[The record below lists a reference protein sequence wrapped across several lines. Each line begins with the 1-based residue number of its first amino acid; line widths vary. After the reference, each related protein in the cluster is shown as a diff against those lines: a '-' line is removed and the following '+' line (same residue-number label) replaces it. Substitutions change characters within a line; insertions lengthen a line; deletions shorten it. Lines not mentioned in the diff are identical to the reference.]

1 MCRVSSECVE
11 KDKVAKVDLVND
23 SIPKDVAGTDV
34 DSKGAFEYTQI
45 NSKTGSEGVVD
56 SDNHKGIST
65 KPLLVLIDRIG
76 VDLSNIRTGLKRR
89 GLRQASCI
97 ATIPMSSQDVNR
109 VSEDE
114 FQNKSEDSFKL
125 NVGSDKAAVKLSE
138 ILDADFVVLP
148 ANCISDVE
156 SNLHLVRPIVVV
168 NVTEDKASIQ
178 NRLEKHGVS
187 SIQAEAMID
196 KDLHDVKSVYVDRTI
211 SLSRYVLG
219 AVIDEIEEF
228 YKDMCN
234 QYKHADFSILEMN
247 RRARRRKLAK
257 YGMHAED
264 IFRTQASL
272 VLLAILIVF
281 LLMVSMLGEHRAVAM
296 KEFVT
301 DTQQK
306 VINSVEVGIENA
318 VENID
323 LNRS

>member
-1 MCRVSSECVE
+1 MCKVSSKGVE
-11 KDKVAKVDLVND
+11 KDKVVKVDLMDD
-23 SIPKDVAGTDV
+23 SISKDVACTDV
-34 DSKGAFEYTQI
+34 DSKGDFGYTQSD
-45 NSKTGSEGVVD
+45 SKTRSEGAID
-56 SDNHKGIST
+56 SDNHKGISN

-109 VSEDE
+109 VPEDE
-114 FQNKSEDSFKL
+114 FQSKFEDSFKL
-125 NVGSDKAAVKLSE
+125 DVGSDKAAVKLSE

-148 ANCISDVE
+148 ANCISDIE

-187 SIQAEAMID
+187 STQAEAMID
-196 KDLHDVKSVYVDRTI
+196 KDLHDVKSIYVDRTI
-211 SLSRYVLG
+211 SLSRYMLG
-219 AVIDEIEEF
+219 VVIDEIEEF

-306 VINSVEVGIENA
+306 VIDSVEIGIENA

-323 LNRS
+323 LDRS

>member
-1 MCRVSSECVE
+1 MCKVSSKGVE
-11 KDKVAKVDLVND
+11 KDKVVKVDLVDD
-23 SIPKDVAGTDV
+23 SISKDVACTDV
-34 DSKGAFEYTQI
+34 DSKGDFGYTQSD
-45 NSKTGSEGVVD
+45 SKTRSEGAID
-56 SDNHKGIST
+56 SDNHKGISN

-109 VSEDE
+109 VPEDE
-114 FQNKSEDSFKL
+114 FQSKFEDSFKL
-125 NVGSDKAAVKLSE
+125 DVGSDKAAVKLSE

-148 ANCISDVE
+148 ANCISDIE

-187 SIQAEAMID
+187 STQAEAMID
-196 KDLHDVKSVYVDRTI
+196 KDLHDVKSIYVDRTI

-219 AVIDEIEEF
+219 VVIDEIEEF

-264 IFRTQASL
+264 IFRTQASI

-281 LLMVSMLGEHRAVAM
+281 LLTVSML
-296 KEFVT
+296 
-301 DTQQK
+301 
-306 VINSVEVGIENA
+306 
-318 VENID
+318 
-323 LNRS
+323 

>member
-1 MCRVSSECVE
+1 MCKVSSKGVE
-11 KDKVAKVDLVND
+11 KDKVVKVDLVD
-23 SIPKDVAGTDV
+23 GTLDGSVVSPAEGPVDASANFKADYHV
-34 DSKGAFEYTQI
+34 DSAVDFTIHKDI
-45 NSKTGSEGVVD
+45 N
-56 SDNHKGIST
+56 N

-109 VSEDE
+109 VPEDE
-114 FQNKSEDSFKL
+114 FQSKFEDSFKL
-125 NVGSDKAAVKLSE
+125 DVGSDKAAVKLSE

-148 ANCISDVE
+148 ANCISDIE

-187 SIQAEAMID
+187 STQAEAMID
-196 KDLHDVKSVYVDRTI
+196 KDLHDVKSIYVDRTI

-219 AVIDEIEEF
+219 VVIDEIEEF

-257 YGMHAED
+257 YGIHAED

-281 LLMVSMLGEHRAVAM
+281 LLTVSML
-296 KEFVT
+296 
-301 DTQQK
+301 
-306 VINSVEVGIENA
+306 
-318 VENID
+318 
-323 LNRS
+323 

>member
-1 MCRVSSECVE
+1 MCKVSSEGVG
-11 KDKVAKVDLVND
+11 KDKVVKVNLVDD
-23 SIPKDVAGTDV
+23 SISKDVACTDV
-34 DSKGAFEYTQI
+34 DSKGDFGYAQ
-45 NSKTGSEGVVD
+45 NDSKTRSDGAID
-56 SDNHKGIST
+56 SDSHKGIDN

-76 VDLSNIRTGLKRR
+76 IDLSNIRTGLKRR

-114 FQNKSEDSFKL
+114 FQSKSEDSFKL
-125 NVGSDKAAVKLSE
+125 DVSSDKAAVKLSE

-187 SIQAEAMID
+187 STQAEAMID
-196 KDLHDVKSVYVDRTI
+196 KDLHDVKSIYVDRTI

-219 AVIDEIEEF
+219 VAIDEIEEF

-257 YGMHAED
+257 YGMYAED

-281 LLMVSMLGEHRAVAM
+281 LLMVSMLGEHRAVAV

-306 VINSVEVGIENA
+306 VIDSVEVGIENA

-323 LNRS
+323 LDRS

>member
-1 MCRVSSECVE
+1 MCKVSSKGVE
-11 KDKVAKVDLVND
+11 KDKVVKVDLVDD
-23 SIPKDVAGTDV
+23 SISKDVACTDV
-34 DSKGAFEYTQI
+34 DSKGDYGYTQSD
-45 NSKTGSEGVVD
+45 SKTRSGGAID
-56 SDNHKGIST
+56 SDNHKGISN

-114 FQNKSEDSFKL
+114 FQSKFEDSFKL
-125 NVGSDKAAVKLSE
+125 DVGSDKAAVKLSE

-148 ANCISDVE
+148 ANCISDIE

-187 SIQAEAMID
+187 STQAEAMID
-196 KDLHDVKSVYVDRTI
+196 KDLHDVKSIYVDRTI

-219 AVIDEIEEF
+219 VVIDEIEEF

-306 VINSVEVGIENA
+306 VTDSVEVGIENA

-323 LNRS
+323 LDRS

>member
-1 MCRVSSECVE
+1 MCKVSSKGVE
-11 KDKVAKVDLVND
+11 KDKVVKVDLMDD
-23 SIPKDVAGTDV
+23 SISKDVACTDV
-34 DSKGAFEYTQI
+34 DSKGDFGYTQSD
-45 NSKTGSEGVVD
+45 SKTRSEGAID
-56 SDNHKGIST
+56 SDNHKGISN

-109 VSEDE
+109 VPEDE
-114 FQNKSEDSFKL
+114 FQSKFEDSFKL
-125 NVGSDKAAVKLSE
+125 DVGSDKAAVKLSE
-138 ILDADFVVLP
+138 ILDADFVILP
-148 ANCISDVE
+148 ANCISDIE

-187 SIQAEAMID
+187 STQAEAMID
-196 KDLHDVKSVYVDRTI
+196 KDLHDVKSIYVDRTI

-219 AVIDEIEEF
+219 VVIDEIEEF

-257 YGMHAED
+257 YSMHAED

-306 VINSVEVGIENA
+306 VIDSVEVGIENA

-323 LNRS
+323 LDRS